1 MRFNIICET
10 DEDGKYVV
18 ECTDLPGCLSEGDTL
33 DEAMDNI
40 NEAIIGCLTSRLK
53 CAKDKFLKKSPLM
66 FHDRIIISLDTA
78 TAAEYA

>member
-33 DEAMDNI
+33 DEAMDNTI
-40 NEAIIGCLTSRLK
+40 VGCLTSRLK
-53 CAKDKFLKKSPLM
+53 CAKDKFLKNGSSK
-66 FHDRIIISLDTA
+66 FHDRINISLDTA

>member
-53 CAKDKFLKKSPLM
+53 CAKDKFLKKSFNVPRPDQY
-66 FHDRIIISLDTA
+66 FIRHCNGC
-78 TAAEYA
+78 

>member
-1 MRFNIICET
+1 MKFNIICET

-18 ECTDLPGCLSEGDTL
+18 ECTDFPGCLSEGDTL

-40 NEAIIGCLTSRLK
+40 NEAIVGCLNSRLK
-53 CAKDKFLKKSPLM
+53 CAKDKFLKKSASN
-66 FHDRIIISLDTA
+66 FHDKMNILLDTA

>member
-33 DEAMDNI
+33 DEAMWKGSI
-40 NEAIIGCLTSRLK
+40 HREQFHLTNEVSTHREH
-53 CAKDKFLKKSPLM
+53 F
-66 FHDRIIISLDTA
+66 
-78 TAAEYA
+78 